1 MDEDDHVTI
10 QDLRDGKTRTVHISA
25 VRPFYYDPDKWTRA
39 QALDARRRDKD
50 ENIIDVITDYED
62 RTPASA
68 KTRPQKNHL
77 WFTVRWL
84 GSDVVTVQPW
94 KDVMNTTQLFQFL
107 HDKGLTRLI
116 PKENHKANGK
126 YHPPDLDEL
135 RIDVADEI
143 DL

>member
-1 MDEDDHVTI
+1 
-10 QDLRDGKTRTVHISA
+10 
-25 VRPFYYDPDKWTRA
+25 
-39 QALDARRRDKD
+39 
-50 ENIIDVITDYED
+50 
-62 RTPASA
+62 
-68 KTRPQKNHL
+68 
-77 WFTVRWL
+77 VRWL
-84 GSDVVTVQPW
+84 GSDVVTIQPW